1 MARDAAAAAELATAL
16 WSGAHGICM
25 LAVTGKLQVAT
36 QASVQRLLDV
46 LLDRFLGARGQNA
59 ATGADYVA
67 HRRNE
72 LRGLAPF
79 PK

>member
-1 MARDAAAAAELATAL
+1 L

-46 LLDRFLGARGQNA
+46 LLDKFLSEPASKSVSKVRKA
-59 ATGADYVA
+59 
-67 HRRNE
+67 
-72 LRGLAPF
+72 
-79 PK
+79 K